1 MLLLLSKEDY
11 WFLAFYPV
19 LNSLTFLR
27 IFWKFWGKE
36 IHTALRF
43 SKYQRSPQWRQ
54 LIKKLSIICYIS
66 EHGKAW
72 FMYLTLWRL
81 ELACPDDDYDLG
93 GTLSRNGPFRGVRS
107 PEANPCWA
115 CPHPPVSTQNDSVSC
130 GDLSPTLRI
139 LDGTVAWFPQG
150 LWTLLSLEWCR
161 LSLFLAVSPGSCS
174 GRPCAS

>member
-36 IHTALRF
+36 IHTTLRF

-54 LIKKLSIICYIS
+54 LIKKLSIICCIS

-93 GTLSRNGPFRGVRS
+93 GTLSRNGPFWRGKEPWS
-107 PEANPCWA
+107 QP
-115 CPHPPVSTQNDSVSC
+115 
-130 GDLSPTLRI
+130 
-139 LDGTVAWFPQG
+139 
-150 LWTLLSLEWCR
+150 LLSLSSSSSLHTEW
-161 LSLFLAVSPGSCS
+161 LGVLW
-174 GRPCAS
+174 RPFSHLENPRWDCDLIPSRTLNTT